1 MPSAK
6 GKDHFILALYLL
18 FKKRIGALKT
28 SPVKEGITMCGI
40 VGYAGN
46 RDSSTV
52 LVDGLKK
59 LEYRGYDSAGIAVF
73 EDNVI
78 KVVKAKGRLED
89 LEEK

>member
-1 MPSAK
+1 M
-6 GKDHFILALYLL
+6 
-18 FKKRIGALKT
+18 KKRRCLEKKQSFSGLFSAAVFAKSERKDLI
-28 SPVKEGITMCGI
+28 MCGI

-73 EDNVI
+73 ENGVI
-78 KVVKAKGRLED
+78 KVVQGQGPFE
-89 LEEK
+89 